1 MRSVAQASSAMSDST
16 DSGSTLRATSPARAA
31 CAAADAVAVENV
43 ARANTMPA
51 ADAPQLR
58 VPTAGGMETETLSRS
73 PASCAESDDVLWSS
87 PAAAEAATAA
97 PTAPGASAALY
108 QRQGT
113 DESLLADNGPSK
125 ARARYGSDEWSTASA
140 I

>member
-1 MRSVAQASSAMSDST
+1 MSDST

-31 CAAADAVAVENV
+31 CAAADAAAVENV

-58 VPTAGGMETETLSRS
+58 VPSSGGMETETLSHS
-73 PASCAESDDVLWSS
+73 PASCAESDDVLWTS
-87 PAAAEAATAA
+87 PAAADAAAATAS
-97 PTAPGASAALY
+97 GASPALY